1 MAYTPNE
8 LTIVETAIFTRLICD
23 LLPDEELRRL
33 QLALALR
40 PEQGPLVPG
49 ANGVRKIRW
58 NLPGRG
64 KRGSLRV
71 LYYWDKPS
79 ERLYMIYAYQKTRQG
94 DLTRAQVRELGRL
107 VREELK

>member
-1 MAYTPNE
+1 MV
-8 LTIVETAIFTRLICD
+8 IVETAIFTRVVCG

-33 QLALALR
+33 QIGLVLR

-49 ANGVRKIRW
+49 ANGVREVRW

-71 LYYWDKPS
+71 LCYWDRPS
-79 ERLYMIYAYQKTRQG
+79 ERIYMIYAYQKARQG
-94 DLTRAQVRELGRL
+94 DPTRAQVRELGRI
-107 VREELK
+107 VRKEFK